1 MNGRQTYNPT
11 EQEVHSP
18 MRDTA
23 ESSVLYSFDV
33 FDTVL
38 CRACVEPE
46 GVFKYVQQ
54 EMERS
59 ESLFDSRFRRR
70 YVSTRRWAEEIC
82 REVKRRERT
91 NARAT
96 CDGPTLVPTE
106 ISFDEIFECM
116 EWVYGLDRQQ
126 TDLLKEW
133 ELAAERRFSMPV
145 EHNVHRV
152 KDLMEAGEEV
162 VFISDMYLPEAFVR
176 ELLTAADVSF
186 GDIPLFLSSSIGLQ
200 KSTGE
205 LYDYIARTRGR
216 SYDSWIHV
224 GDNPTADV
232 RRPRKLGIKA
242 ERYDPGV
249 SFGPYER
256 ALADSLGTC
265 DALLAAGLFARF
277 ASDGA
282 SVEDDFAYRY
292 ASLYFVPYIEWVLAH
307 ALDQGVECLYFIS
320 RDGHL
325 LKAIADAVIAE
336 RALPLRTRY
345 ILGSR
350 KAWRIPSQI
359 DEVDEAF
366 FSAYG
371 NFTGVYDFDA
381 LVEASGISS
390 EQMLDLFPELEALK
404 HAGKFEIDIR
414 NEVVKLLR
422 DSQEYRQLLLDAA
435 REKREL
441 ACRYLRQEIDFSER
455 FAFVEYWGRGYTQD
469 CLSKL
474 LGAAGA
480 PENGSVFYYMRSVS
494 RTEGDNVR
502 HVFTCC
508 AKSLLFVE
516 ALFANHP
523 YAAVS
528 GYEERDGRVIAV
540 REPQAYNEPLFRALE
555 RQLPAFA
562 VDFDRLDVRDREG
575 LCRDLAEFGL
585 VYFAENPCDKAFLT
599 CIAPLRDAVSIY
611 GEPIEYAPEWTV
623 PDMVRKVRGI
633 ELPTSNGKMSL
644 ARSRLPFRVI
654 YRGYEVAKR
663 SYRER
668 KEKGLS

>member
-145 EHNVHRV
+145 EHNVRRV

-162 VFISDMYLPEAFVR
+162 VFISDMYLPETFVR
-176 ELLTAADVSF
+176 ELLTAADDSF
-186 GDIPLFLSSSIGLQ
+186 EDVPLFLSSSIGLQ

-307 ALDQGVECLYFIS
+307 ALDQGVECLYFIC
-320 RDGHL
+320 RHPRL
-325 LKAIADAVIAE
+325 LIHPVVPAAFLPFPFSIFVIFENFKRNIFISNLTKKAKKIFDIF
-336 RALPLRTRY
+336 RT
-345 ILGSR
+345 
-350 KAWRIPSQI
+350 
-359 DEVDEAF
+359 
-366 FSAYG
+366 
-371 NFTGVYDFDA
+371 
-381 LVEASGISS
+381 
-390 EQMLDLFPELEALK
+390 
-404 HAGKFEIDIR
+404 
-414 NEVVKLLR
+414 VVKSTYEWNPDVHVRMFRGCFSYIGQNLR
-422 DSQEYRQLLLDAA
+422 ITY
-435 REKREL
+435 
-441 ACRYLRQEIDFSER
+441 ACNTTMF
-455 FAFVEYWGRGYTQD
+455 
-469 CLSKL
+469 
-474 LGAAGA
+474 
-480 PENGSVFYYMRSVS
+480 
-494 RTEGDNVR
+494 
-502 HVFTCC
+502 
-508 AKSLLFVE
+508 
-516 ALFANHP
+516 
-523 YAAVS
+523 
-528 GYEERDGRVIAV
+528 
-540 REPQAYNEPLFRALE
+540 
-555 RQLPAFA
+555 LPAYQFA
-562 VDFDRLDVRDREG
+562 VQNQLIHIG
-575 LCRDLAEFGL
+575 KEFR
-585 VYFAENPCDKAFLT
+585 K
-599 CIAPLRDAVSIY
+599 
-611 GEPIEYAPEWTV
+611 
-623 PDMVRKVRGI
+623 PDMRCV
-633 ELPTSNGKMSL
+633 
-644 ARSRLPFRVI
+644 
-654 YRGYEVAKR
+654 
-663 SYRER
+663 
-668 KEKGLS
+668 